1 MLQADVLRPDALS
14 LQDREAWRAMCA
26 ATPEF
31 DSPLLGP
38 DFAAAVGRVRD
49 DAAVAVFRRNG
60 RTQGFLA
67 HHRRPGALAR
77 SIGAPFSDVHAL
89 ITAPDGSLDGREALF
104 AAGLKA
110 WRFSCLV
117 DPHGVFGVA
126 PGEPRERFVIAL
138 EGTGEAHMEA
148 MRALSPKKF
157 KNWRRLD
164 HKLEREHGEVSLIAP
179 DRDGAAFEQILTWKR
194 EQLKRSGLHDLLR
207 PAWVQ
212 GLMRQ
217 QFATTQGP
225 LQGLMI
231 TLRAGGRLVAGHFG
245 VRTSTGFHPWIAS
258 VDPELHAYSPGQL
271 FLSRAITAMDDLG
284 LADYDLSAGHEH
296 YKAPYANRRPVAFE
310 GVAFAH
316 GAGPSMAPGLLR
328 AVTPGDAAGRLG
340 RRLDQIA
347 AVELDM
353 GDRVRGLIEAGLGWS
368 RREKARQHLEA
379 AE

>member
-1 MLQADVLRPDALS
+1 MRS
-14 LQDREAWRAMCA
+14 R
-26 ATPEF
+26 
-31 DSPLLGP
+31 S
-38 DFAAAVGRVRD
+38 
-49 DAAVAVFRRNG
+49 
-60 RTQGFLA
+60 RTV
-67 HHRRPGALAR
+67 RPGARCAR
-77 SIGAPFSDVHAL
+77 RRRNS
-89 ITAPDGSLDGREALF
+89 TAPCSVPTSPRPWDACARTPRWRCSAGT
-104 AAGLKA
+104 AA
-110 WRFSCLV
+110 
-117 DPHGVFGVA
+117 
-126 PGEPRERFVIAL
+126 PRASWLAIAL

-157 KNWRRLD
+157 KNRRRLD

-207 PAWVQ
+207 PTWVQ

-217 QFATTQGP
+217 QFATTHGP

-258 VDPELHAYSPGQL
+258 VDLE
-271 FLSRAITAMDDLG
+271 
-284 LADYDLSAGHEH
+284 
-296 YKAPYANRRPVAFE
+296 
-310 GVAFAH
+310 
-316 GAGPSMAPGLLR
+316 
-328 AVTPGDAAGRLG
+328 
-340 RRLDQIA
+340 
-347 AVELDM
+347 M